1 MSDNAQ
7 SVRTNESMNSPRDQ
21 HEPDDDTPIVPIRFA
36 GGSDAGDEHATV
48 RTTQLHRG
56 FVVAAAVVLFSAVL
70 AVIFVLPRYLSPDAP
85 EVSIAAPPAEPAPA
99 TEVATN
105 AAPAEPEAIAEL
117 RRSNQAQLEILLG
130 VVEKLEQKNVT
141 AWAADE
147 FAAAR
152 GQIAE
157 GEKAYREQRYAAA
170 DTAYTGALSSLQA
183 LLQRTDQ
190 IIAETVEDGF
200 AKLTGRDA
208 AGAAKS
214 FRFALAIAPDHE
226 RAKLGLARAG
236 TLDQVLALINEGAG
250 YEELGDTDAAL
261 KRYREALTLDGEAP
275 GAASA
280 IKRIEQQKLDTR
292 FGRAMSDG
300 LGAFAAEKFDAAK
313 SAFKTALQLKPGSRD
328 AAEALAQVEN
338 RILADRIAGHLRAAA
353 TAERDERWAE
363 AATQYRQAAKLDPEL
378 DGAAANA
385 VRADAR
391 AKLDQ
396 QIEATLAQPQ
406 RLADD
411 GVHREA
417 KAVLALARKQQAPG
431 PRLAAQITRLDQ
443 TITLARTPVAIT
455 FVSDNLTDVT
465 LYRVGPLGRFAERS
479 VSIIPGRYVV
489 VGKRDGFRDVRVEF
503 NVSAAQADAMITVRC
518 EQKLAFGS

>member
-1 MSDNAQ
+1 
-7 SVRTNESMNSPRDQ
+7 MNSPRDH
-21 HEPDDDTPIVPIRFA
+21 HEPDDDAPIVPIRFV
-36 GGSDAGDEHATV
+36 GDSDAGDEHAAV
-48 RTTQLHRG
+48 RATQLRRG
-56 FVVAAAVVLFSAVL
+56 FVVAAALVLFSAVL
-70 AVIFVLPRYLSPDAP
+70 AVIFVLPRYLSPDVPEAAVAP
-85 EVSIAAPPAEPAPA
+85 PPAEAAPQTAISTNAPPAEP
-99 TEVATN
+99 
-105 AAPAEPEAIAEL
+105 EALAEL
-117 RRSNQAQLEILLG
+117 RRANQAQLETLLG
-130 VVEKLEQKNVT
+130 LVEKLDQKNVT

-147 FAAAR
+147 FATAR
-152 GQIAE
+152 GRIAE

-170 DTAYTGALSSLQA
+170 DTAYTDALSSLQA

-190 IIAETVEDGF
+190 VVAEAVEDGF

-208 AGAAKS
+208 AAAAKA
-214 FRFALAIAPDHE
+214 FRFALAIALNHE
-226 RAKLGLARAG
+226 RAELGLARAG
-236 TLDQVLALINEGAG
+236 TLDQVLALINEAAG
-250 YEELGDTDAAL
+250 YEELGDADAAL
-261 KRYREALTLDGEAP
+261 KRYREALALDADAP
-275 GAASA
+275 GAGSA
-280 IKRIEQQKLDTR
+280 VARIEQQKLETR

-300 LGAFAAEKFDAAK
+300 LGAFAAERFDAAK
-313 SAFKTALQLKPGSRD
+313 SAFKIALQLKPGSSD
-328 AAEALAQVEN
+328 AANALAQVEN
-338 RILADRIAGHLRAAA
+338 RVLADRIAGHLRAAA

-385 VRADAR
+385 ARADAR

-396 QIEATLAQPQ
+396 QIEAILAQPQ

-417 KAVLALARKQQAPG
+417 KAVLALARKQPG
-431 PRLAAQITRLDQ
+431 AGTRLTAQIARLDN
-443 TITLARTPVAIT
+443 TIALARTPVAIT
-455 FVSDNLTDVT
+455 LVSDNLTDVT

-479 VSIIPGRYVV
+479 LAIIPGRYVV